1 MLDSSSPDRAVQAN
15 RAQDATIRDLGT
27 ALEQGLHRS
36 QAVATRWRNRVLS
49 GLPGPDT
56 SRPQWLASVPD
67 VGPACEAILADQLF
81 FDLQTDEREGLLDW
95 IRGSQDA
102 SGAWLDAHGEPDL
115 SLTVLG
121 WWARVTAG
129 DDQRSDSMVRAVR
142 VVHALGGAQRSNF
155 QVRLWLAMGDQIP
168 WSFLPAIPGELFL
181 LPSSMWLSPQR
192 FSPWAR
198 AVLTAYY
205 VIARGKAR
213 LQLPD
218 ASELLLHRGR
228 TDMIAP
234 RLTRPGLAGDLLQA
248 FDRTVK
254 LSRKLPR
261 GPLPRWALERAAA
274 RLDATQQDHGGWF
287 SSRPT
292 MLSLIALRVVGAQ
305 SDDERIVRGLSYLRR
320 ARGLARIPRGTA
332 AGEVALAQGL
342 GGPPLATVARL
353 VLADSQS
360 PDLGA
365 LLRLELSDAGP
376 WQARAD
382 APAGGWP
389 IEAGAQHHLDL
400 EATCGVLD
408 ALTTVPSD
416 SSQTSPAWATTRRAT
431 DVILAMQE
439 ASGGFARF
447 ERGEAD
453 VLMRQFPWTDADLLA
468 FGERSDPAHV
478 RVSALALAQLG
489 QTGFRLDDDRVGR
502 GIEWL
507 TGAAAD
513 EHRDRSIETL
523 AALAKAVS
531 TTCPADHPLRGEIE
545 RRLRGR
551 QREDGS
557 FGDVV
562 ETAQALSGLLDV
574 IGEPCVQV
582 RRAAAFLAEEVE
594 RLGDDLEHHGATGRH
609 GFGLSSDTFD
619 PSAGAREV
627 CLALTAFARKTGVME
642 R

>member
-1 MLDSSSPDRAVQAN
+1 MLDSSSSESASRTDHAADPSIEV
-15 RAQDATIRDLGT
+15 TT
-27 ALEQGLHRS
+27 ALEQTVARS
-36 QAVATRWRNRVLS
+36 RAIAARWRRRVMS
-49 GLPGPDT
+49 STDDGHP
-56 SRPQWLASVPD
+56 WLASVPD

-81 FDLQTDEREGLLDW
+81 YDLDAEEREGLLDW
-95 IRGSQDA
+95 IRGNQDA
-102 SGAWLDAHGEPDL
+102 SGAWLDCSGEPDL
-115 SLTVLG
+115 SLTALG

-129 DDQRSDSMVRAVR
+129 DDRREESMIRAVR
-142 VVHALGGAQRSNF
+142 VVHALGGAQRGNF
-155 QVRLWLAMGDQIP
+155 QLRLWLAMAGQIP

-181 LPSSMWLSPQR
+181 LPASTWLSPTR

-205 VIARGKAR
+205 VIARGPAR

-218 ASELLLHRGR
+218 ASDLLLHRGGAE
-228 TDMIAP
+228 MIAP

-261 GPLPRWALERAAA
+261 GPLPRWALERAAK
-274 RLDATQQDHGGWF
+274 RLDQTQQDHGGWF
-287 SSRPT
+287 SARPT
-292 MLSLIALRVVGAQ
+292 ILSLVALRVVGAP
-305 SDDERIVRGLSYLRR
+305 SDDPRIERGLAYLRR
-320 ARGLARIPRGTA
+320 ARGLARIRSGMA
-332 AGEVALAQGL
+332 VGDVALAQGL
-342 GGPPLATVARL
+342 GGPPLLTLARL
-353 VLADSQS
+353 VLADPQ
-360 PDLGA
+360 PADVGT
-365 LLRLELSDAGP
+365 LLRLELSDPGP

-400 EATCGVLD
+400 EATCHVLE
-408 ALTTVPSD
+408 ALTTVPAD

-439 ASGGFARF
+439 GRGGFARF

-453 VLMRQFPWTDADLLA
+453 VAMRQFPWTDADLLA
-468 FGERSDPAHV
+468 YGEPGDPAHV
-478 RVSALALAQLG
+478 RVSARALGQLG
-489 QTGFRLDDDRVGR
+489 HTGFRVDDDRVAR
-502 GIEWL
+502 GISWL
-507 TGAAAD
+507 AAMSAD

-531 TTCPADHPLRGEIE
+531 STCPTEHPLRGEVE
-545 RRLRGR
+545 RRLRAR

-557 FGDVV
+557 FGDLV
-562 ETAQALSGLLDV
+562 ETSQALIGLLDL

-582 RRAAAFLAEEVE
+582 RRAAAHLAGAVR
-594 RLGDDLEHHGATGRH
+594 RLGDDLEHEGTTSRQ
-609 GFGLSSDTFD
+609 GFGLSADTHD

-627 CLALTAFARKTGVME
+627 SQALAAFARKAGGG

>member
-1 MLDSSSPDRAVQAN
+1 MLDSSSSDSASRIDHAIDVS
-15 RAQDATIRDLGT
+15 T
-27 ALEQGLHRS
+27 ALEQSLARS
-36 QAVATRWRNRVLS
+36 RAVAARWRRRVLLS
-49 GLPGPDT
+49 DADT
-56 SRPQWLASVPD
+56 YGTPWLASVPD

-81 FDLQTDEREGLLDW
+81 YDLDPEERDGLLAW

-102 SGAWLDAHGEPDL
+102 SGAWLDANGEPDL

-129 DDQRSDSMVRAVR
+129 DDRRCESMIRAVR
-142 VVHALGGAQRSNF
+142 VVHALGGAQRGNF
-155 QVRLWLAMGDQIP
+155 QVRLWLAMSGQIP
-168 WSFLPAIPGELFL
+168 WAFLPAIPGELFL
-181 LPSSMWLSPQR
+181 LPASTWLSPAR

-205 VIARGKAR
+205 VIARGPAR

-218 ASELLLHRGR
+218 ASELLLHRGGAA
-228 TDMIAP
+228 MIAP

-261 GPLPRWALERAAA
+261 GPLPRWALERAAS
-274 RLDATQQDHGGWF
+274 RLDQTQQDHGGWF
-287 SSRPT
+287 SVHPT
-292 MLSLIALRVVGAQ
+292 ILSLVALRVVGAS
-305 SDDERIVRGLSYLRR
+305 SDDPRIERGLAYLRR
-320 ARGLARIPRGTA
+320 ARGLARVRTGVG

-342 GGPPLATVARL
+342 GGPPLSTVARL
-353 VLADSQS
+353 VLAD
-360 PDLGA
+360 PDPTDVGR

-400 EATCGVLD
+400 EATCHVLE

-439 ASGGFARF
+439 GRGGFARF

-453 VLMRQFPWTDADLLA
+453 VVMRQFPWTDADLLA
-468 FGERSDPAHV
+468 YGEPGDPAHV
-478 RVSALALAQLG
+478 RVSAHAIGQLG
-489 QTGFRLDDDRVGR
+489 QTGFRIDDDRIAR
-502 GIEWL
+502 GIAWL
-507 TGAAAD
+507 SAMSAD
-513 EHRDRSIETL
+513 EHRDRSIDTL

-531 TTCPADHPLRGEIE
+531 TTCPGDHPLRGEVE
-545 RRLRGR
+545 RRLRAR

-557 FGDVV
+557 FGNLV
-562 ETAQALSGLLDV
+562 ETSHALIGLLDL

-582 RRAAAFLAEEVE
+582 RRAAAHLAGAVR
-594 RLGDDLEHHGATGRH
+594 RLGDDLEHEGTTSQQ
-609 GFGLSSDTFD
+609 GFGLSADTHD

-627 CLALTAFARKTGVME
+627 SQALAAFARKAGTL
-642 R
+642 

>member
-1 MLDSSSPDRAVQAN
+1 MLDSSSSDSAARIGHAIDVS
-15 RAQDATIRDLGT
+15 T
-27 ALEQGLHRS
+27 ALEQSLARS
-36 QAVATRWRNRVLS
+36 RAVAARWRRRVL
-49 GLPGPDT
+49 LPDADT
-56 SRPQWLASVPD
+56 YGTKWLASVPD

-81 FDLQTDEREGLLDW
+81 YDLDLEERDGLLAW

-102 SGAWLDAHGEPDL
+102 SGAWLDANGEPDL

-129 DDQRSDSMVRAVR
+129 DDRRSESMIRAVR
-142 VVHALGGAQRSNF
+142 VVHALGGAQRGNF
-155 QVRLWLAMGDQIP
+155 QVRLWLAMSGQIP
-168 WSFLPAIPGELFL
+168 WAFLPAIPGELFL
-181 LPSSMWLSPQR
+181 LPASTWLSPAR

-205 VIARGKAR
+205 VIARGPAR

-218 ASELLLHRGR
+218 ASELLLHRGGAA
-228 TDMIAP
+228 MIAP

-261 GPLPRWALERAAA
+261 GPLPRWALERAAS
-274 RLDATQQDHGGWF
+274 RLDHTQQDHGGWF
-287 SSRPT
+287 SVRPT
-292 MLSLIALRVVGAQ
+292 ILSLIALRVVGAS
-305 SDDERIVRGLSYLRR
+305 SDDPRIERGLAYLRR
-320 ARGLARIPRGTA
+320 ARGLARIRTGAA
-332 AGEVALAQGL
+332 AGDVALAQGL
-342 GGPPLATVARL
+342 GGPPLSTVARL
-353 VLADSQS
+353 VLAD
-360 PDLGA
+360 PDPTDVGK

-400 EATCGVLD
+400 EATCHVLE
-408 ALTTVPSD
+408 ALTTVPAD

-439 ASGGFARF
+439 GRGGFARF

-453 VLMRQFPWTDADLLA
+453 VVMRQFPWTDADLLA
-468 FGERSDPAHV
+468 YGQPGDPAHV
-478 RVSALALAQLG
+478 RVSAHAIGQLG
-489 QTGFRLDDDRVGR
+489 QTGFRIDDDRIAR
-502 GIEWL
+502 GIAWL
-507 TGAAAD
+507 SAMSAD
-513 EHRDRSIETL
+513 EHRDRSIDTL

-531 TTCPADHPLRGEIE
+531 TTCPSDHPLRGEVE
-545 RRLRGR
+545 RRLRAR

-557 FGDVV
+557 FGNLV
-562 ETAQALSGLLDV
+562 ETSHALIGLLDL

-582 RRAAAFLAEEVE
+582 RRAAAHLAGAVR
-594 RLGDDLEHHGATGRH
+594 RLGDDLEHEGTTSQQ
-609 GFGLSSDTFD
+609 GFGLSADTHD

-627 CLALTAFARKTGVME
+627 SQALAAFARKAGGTL
-642 R
+642 